1 MIVVYVLL
9 GCVQTSAAVAC
20 FSASRIERRSCRNL
34 KNTCI
39 VGGIN
44 YVLFI
49 LFLIKYPYFC
59 PMIKWIQQLFSSAP
73 VEDKTDNMKKFL
85 IVGLGNIGAEYV
97 NTRHNI
103 GFKVVDFL
111 ARKEGISFETV
122 KLGTM
127 AEYKYKGRTFLLL
140 KPNTYMNLSGKA
152 VKYWLDKEN
161 IPVENLLVITDDLN
175 LAFGA
180 IRIKPKGSD
189 GGHNG
194 LKNINFELNSTVYAR
209 FRFGISDEFKK
220 GKQVD
225 YVLGEWTPEE
235 EDKLPERYE
244 ISSEIIKSFGMA
256 GLELTMTSFNGK

>member
-1 MIVVYVLL
+1 
-9 GCVQTSAAVAC
+9 
-20 FSASRIERRSCRNL
+20 
-34 KNTCI
+34 
-39 VGGIN
+39 
-44 YVLFI
+44 
-49 LFLIKYPYFC
+49 
-59 PMIKWIQQLFSSAP
+59 MIKWISNLFSSTNTDDNTDCIKPEA
-73 VEDKTDNMKKFL
+73 DKHQKNNIESVSNKFL

-122 KLGTM
+122 KLGSL
-127 AEYKYKGRTFLLL
+127 AQYKFKGKTFFLL

-152 VKYWLDKEN
+152 VKYWMDKEN
-161 IPVENLLVITDDLN
+161 IPLENIFVITDDLN
-175 LAFGA
+175 LSFGT

-194 LKNINFELNSTVYAR
+194 LKNINLVLNTQNYTR

-225 YVLGEWTPEE
+225 YVLGEWDDAE
-235 EDKLPERYE
+235 KLALPERLE
-244 ISSEIIKSFGMA
+244 LASEIIKSFGAA
-256 GLELTMTSFNGK
+256 GLENTMTTFNGK